1 MPAVTS
7 SAARARALGLN
18 VAVAVLPVSRLGAR
32 SSNLASSATA
42 ASSSSDVADVAAAR
56 VDEQCPGLSKLGF
69 CVERVEINFHRAFAL
84 REHPAVPH
92 ARPAAL
98 LAATAGV
105 KL

>member
-1 MPAVTS
+1 MSMS
-7 SAARARALGLN
+7 SAQVYLN
-18 VAVAVLPVSRLGAR
+18 WV
-32 SSNLASSATA
+32 
-42 ASSSSDVADVAAAR
+42 
-56 VDEQCPGLSKLGF
+56 F
-69 CVERVEINFHRAFAL
+69 VERVEINFHRAFAL